1 MGFQKILVAI
11 DHSSLSQMV
20 FEQALDLAKT
30 NQARLILFHCLT
42 ADLVATPP
50 PFAGELGISPQ
61 LVSQAYQSQY
71 VRFEDQLHQT
81 QLLLSQYTKLAKQ
94 QGITVESDYRT
105 IEPGLGL
112 CQAAQRWQVDL
123 IVMGRRG
130 RKGLT
135 EALLGSVSN
144 YVLHHASCAVLVVQA
159 SQTATE
165 TKLPEATEVI

>member
-20 FEQALDLAKT
+20 FEQALDLAKS
-30 NQARLILFHCLT
+30 NQAQLVLFHSLT

-50 PFAGELGISPQ
+50 PFAGELGVSPQ
-61 LVSQAYQSQY
+61 LVSQAYQTQY

-81 QLLLSQYTKLAKQ
+81 QLLLNQYAKLAKQ
-94 QGITVESDYRT
+94 QGVATESDYRT
-105 IEPGLGL
+105 IEPGQGL

-144 YVLHHASCAVLVVQA
+144 YVLHHAPCAVLVMQA
-159 SQTATE
+159 KQTATE
-165 TKLPEATEVI
+165 TKLPETAEVV